1 MSQATWPSYK
11 SWSFPMALR
20 ARRCPP
26 EFLLFQDVLYW
37 NDLRKELECFG
48 CFQEFSKKVSNG
60 FLLSGRQ
67 NVIWQTF
74 GKHWQTCKREVFH
87 FYILFLLGF
96 MSGLAAGQG
105 SRFMSLGGKGAVPAY
120 ALTYLIYSL
129 LFLSSLSS
137 GFLFV
142 CLFVCLLV
150 CLFVCMCR
158 TNRFLFPF
166 AAFSF
171 SFFCDFPAFGSISPP
186 LIPSLPCALQPV
198 VQWGEPATL
207 CRLAKVFKG

>member
-1 MSQATWPSYK
+1 MSCIGMILGKNWNVSDVSK
-11 SWSFPMALR
+11 SSQKR
-20 ARRCPP
+20 
-26 EFLLFQDVLYW
+26 
-37 NDLRKELECFG
+37 
-48 CFQEFSKKVSNG
+48 VSHG

-74 GKHWQTCKREVFH
+74 GKHWQACKREVFH

-142 CLFVCLLV
+142 CLFVCVEQIVSFSHLLV
-150 CLFVCMCR
+150 SLFLSSA
-158 TNRFLFPF
+158 T
-166 AAFSF
+166 
-171 SFFCDFPAFGSISPP
+171 SPP
-186 LIPSLPCALQPV
+186 LAPSRPLRFHPCLVLCSPLFSGVSLQHCADLPRFSRGRV
-198 VQWGEPATL
+198 GL
-207 CRLAKVFKG
+207 CLINQEVPILPRDQNSIV

>member
-1 MSQATWPSYK
+1 MVHETFNLAQMLLALQCPFGKLTFSDGVSCFASTCLAGLAGLAPGCKEKMSQATWPSYK

-26 EFLLFQDVLYW
+26 EFLLFRMSCIGMILGKNWNVSDV
-37 NDLRKELECFG
+37 
-48 CFQEFSKKVSNG
+48 SKSSQKRVSHG

-74 GKHWQTCKREVFH
+74 GKHWQACKREVFH

-142 CLFVCLLV
+142 CLYV
-150 CLFVCMCR
+150 
-158 TNRFLFPF
+158 
-166 AAFSF
+166 
-171 SFFCDFPAFGSISPP
+171 
-186 LIPSLPCALQPV
+186 
-198 VQWGEPATL
+198 
-207 CRLAKVFKG
+207 